1 MAAWRNARL
10 RTKALVALLAGALG
24 VLTFALINVSE
35 RRAVA
40 DNAGDVQRLVQLSVQ
55 AGDLLHETQKERGR
69 TAQMLGS
76 KGKAFRRELT
86 EQRTVTDA
94 GVGRFQQFVA
104 STQVGSAAED
114 AVSAAL
120 ADLKGIAALRTSADG
135 LATPAPEVI
144 GRYTALNARLLE
156 IVARTATTSRDAAI
170 ALQLQGY
177 LAFLDAKERSGLER
191 AQLVN
196 AFSNRK
202 FAPGQFVLVTS
213 LAAAQQTLFTTFER
227 AATPALRQAW
237 AEAQKD
243 ASFADVAA
251 MRDAARAKAATGR
264 FDVAPARWFDR
275 STARINALKQVEN
288 QQAAE
293 LATSGRDLAAAAQRG
308 VLLSILLAT
317 VLLLVVGAAG
327 TAFVRSVTR
336 PLREMTRA
344 ADRIAE
350 GDLSVMPTYVSR
362 DELGRL
368 ADAFRRLGDYVR
380 DMAAV
385 AQDIATG
392 DLTTHVPTRGEQD
405 LLGQAMTGM
414 VARTRGVVDEI
425 RTASGQLGETADHF
439 ASANTQLVA
448 NAEET
453 AAMADSLSAAA
464 AEMAQ
469 DIATIAQS
477 ADAAART
484 VADAVRTAERT
495 GQAVGELDASS
506 REIDGVLRLIEN
518 IAGQTHLLSLNA
530 SIEAARAGAAGRGF
544 AVVAG
549 EVKSLADQTRSA
561 TGDITTQVAGMQE
574 DTTSVSTAIQEITV
588 EVGLLREA
596 ADMIAETARR
606 QTDSTR
612 AVAETIDG
620 VASAARSTSG
630 VVSTNAVSAQAMSDL
645 SGHLQELV
653 AQFRL
658 EQADA

>member
-76 KGKAFRRELT
+76 KGTAFRRELT
-86 EQRTVTDA
+86 EQRAATDA
-94 GVGRFQQFVA
+94 GVVRFQQYVS
-104 STQVGSAAED
+104 STQVGSTAAD

-120 ADLKGIAALRTSADG
+120 TDLKGLAALRTSADG

-144 GRYTALNARLLE
+144 GKYTAINAKLLA

-170 ALQLQGY
+170 ALQLQAY

-196 AFSNRK
+196 AFSNRS

-237 AEAQKD
+237 TQAQQD
-243 ASFADVAA
+243 PSFADVAS
-251 MRDAARAKAATGR
+251 MRDAARAKAATGG
-264 FDVAPARWFDR
+264 FDVSPSRWFDR
-275 STARINALKQVEN
+275 ATSRINVLKQVEN

-308 VLLSILLAT
+308 VLLAILLAA

-327 TAFVRSVTR
+327 TAFVLSVTR

-368 ADAFRRLGDYVR
+368 ADAFRRLGTYVR
-380 DMAAV
+380 DMADV
-385 AQDIATG
+385 AQDLATG

-414 VARTRGVVDEI
+414 VARTRSVVDEI
-425 RTASGQLGETADHF
+425 RTASDQLGETADHF

-530 SIEAARAGAAGRGF
+530 SIEAARA
-544 AVVAG
+544 
-549 EVKSLADQTRSA
+549 
-561 TGDITTQVAGMQE
+561 
-574 DTTSVSTAIQEITV
+574 
-588 EVGLLREA
+588 
-596 ADMIAETARR
+596 
-606 QTDSTR
+606 
-612 AVAETIDG
+612 
-620 VASAARSTSG
+620 
-630 VVSTNAVSAQAMSDL
+630 
-645 SGHLQELV
+645 
-653 AQFRL
+653 
-658 EQADA
+658 